1 MCSSDLLFVVGLY
14 MEGGLQT
21 ELSYRERIAEMQKK
35 IDIAQQQS
43 KETNAR
49 IEQKVAEKLKN
60 IKDNVNANHQKIE
73 ASRNAINAECKLSD
87 TAWLLYNGATQNAVS
102 RSTSESTRTS

>member
-1 MCSSDLLFVVGLY
+1 

-102 RSTSESTRTS
+102 GSTSKSTRTSK